1 MIVRVY
7 SFAVKIVILAGGLG
21 TRLREETEFKPKPMV
36 EIGDQP
42 ILWHI
47 LKNFSAWGLEDFI
60 IALGYK
66 GEVIKN
72 YFLNYQ
78 TKLSD
83 LEVNLEQN
91 SEIKFFNSSIKE
103 KWRVTLADTGL
114 LTMTGGRL
122 LKLRKYLGNET
133 FICTYGDG
141 LSNININKLI
151 EFHKSHG
158 KIATVTAARPV
169 SRFGVLNL
177 DERGLVLDF
186 AEKGL
191 ENNFVSAG
199 FFVFNPEIF
208 ELLDNDSIL
217 ENEPLRL
224 LVKNSELMAFKHEAF
239 WKPMDTLRDMEEINE
254 IWANGFAPWK
264 NWSDDK

>member
-1 MIVRVY
+1 VY

-47 LKNFSAWGLEDFI
+47 LKNFSAWGLEDFV

-91 SEIKFFNSSIKE
+91 SEIKFFNSSITE

-122 LKLRKYLGNET
+122 LKLRKYLGNEP

-177 DERGLVLDF
+177 DERGLVRDF

-191 ENNFVSAG
+191 ENNYVSAG

>member
-1 MIVRVY
+1 M
-7 SFAVKIVILAGGLG
+7 KIVILAGGLG

-47 LKNFSAWGLEDFI
+47 LKNFSAWGLEDFV

-91 SEIKFFNSSIKE
+91 SEIKFFNSSITE

-122 LKLRKYLGNET
+122 LKLRKYLGNEP

-177 DERGLVLDF
+177 DERGLVRDF

-191 ENNFVSAG
+191 ENNYVSAG

>member
-1 MIVRVY
+1 MIDFKY
-7 SFAVKIVILAGGLG
+7 FAKD
-21 TRLREETEFKPKPMV
+21 
-36 EIGDQP
+36 EI
-42 ILWHI
+42 I
-47 LKNFSAWGLEDFI
+47 KM
-60 IALGYK
+60 
-66 GEVIKN
+66 GES
-72 YFLNYQ
+72 
-78 TKLSD
+78 T
-83 LEVNLEQN
+83 
-91 SEIKFFNSSIKE
+91 SE
-103 KWRVTLADTGL
+103 
-114 LTMTGGRL
+114 
-122 LKLRKYLGNET
+122 YP
-133 FICTYGDG
+133 
-141 LSNININKLI
+141 SNIMVGNCYLLRYSK
-151 EFHKSHG
+151 
-158 KIATVTAARPV
+158 TDPTT
-169 SRFGVLNL
+169 SRIDFAKEL
-177 DERGLVLDF
+177 DCRGSKLDF